1 MAILIVLILTLIIYI
16 LNRTSARKGVAC
28 RPLSPISALLM
39 SFVSR
44 IRKRFLSLGLIKIFP
59 RLLASI
65 ASMWL
70 GRWTANGASPFGLQ
84 WVNKLKILG
93 VYFSNGL
100 VNVDEDNWRC
110 KLDKLKRTL
119 GLWSQRDLSF
129 LGRGMIL
136 NVLGAS
142 KFWHV
147 AKVLPPPQKK
157 MGFC

>member
-1 MAILIVLILTLIIYI
+1 
-16 LNRTSARKGVAC
+16 
-28 RPLSPISALLM
+28 
-39 SFVSR
+39 
-44 IRKRFLSLGLIKIFP
+44 
-59 RLLASI
+59 
-65 ASMWL
+65 MWL
-70 GRWTANGASPFGLQ
+70 GRWRANGASPFGLQ

-142 KFWHV
+142 KFWLV
-147 AKVLPPPQKK
+147 AKVLPPLQN
-157 MGFC
+157 GFPLNTSEPFGLSSGNQNLKL

>member
-1 MAILIVLILTLIIYI
+1 
-16 LNRTSARKGVAC
+16 
-28 RPLSPISALLM
+28 
-39 SFVSR
+39 
-44 IRKRFLSLGLIKIFP
+44 
-59 RLLASI
+59 
-65 ASMWL
+65 MWL
-70 GRWTANGASPFGLQ
+70 GRWRANGASPFGLQ

-100 VNVDEDNWRC
+100 ISVDEDNWRC

-147 AKVLPPPQKK
+147 AKVLSPQN
-157 MGFC
+157 GFLLNTSEPFGLLSGNQNLKL